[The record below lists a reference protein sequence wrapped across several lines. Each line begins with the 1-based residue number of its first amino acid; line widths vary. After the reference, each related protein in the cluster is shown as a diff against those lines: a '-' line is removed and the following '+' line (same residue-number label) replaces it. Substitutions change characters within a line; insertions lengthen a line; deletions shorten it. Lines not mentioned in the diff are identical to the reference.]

1 MLVWAGWP
9 ATRLE
14 GHMTQKTTS
23 RVIASLFGAA
33 LATGAAFADDMA
45 SYTDMFEALPA
56 LPPIPAAN
64 SLTTEKIELGK
75 MLFFEPRISGS
86 GVISCATCHNPALGW
101 SDRIPTAVG
110 HDGQVGNRNTPTVL
124 NSGFLTSQFWDG
136 REPDLEG
143 QALGPIQAE
152 IEMNMDLEA
161 AIRRLKEFDIYHQHF
176 AAAFPG
182 DDDPIN
188 AQNIADAIASFERT
202 LNTPNSP
209 FDRYL
214 RGDVGAMSVA
224 QVEGMKLFVDAGC
237 VACHNGP
244 ALTDGNFH
252 RFELP
257 GSKDEGRFLVTGDD
271 FDMYAFR
278 TPTLRNV
285 AVTYP
290 YFNNGSVD
298 NLRDAVQLMGQQMLG
313 QDFAEDELENL
324 VAFMHALTG
333 DMPNVTIPALP

>member
-1 MLVWAGWP
+1 MTPRQLHRLGATAMALVLSVTAVH
-9 ATRLE
+9 AE
-14 GHMTQKTTS
+14 D
-23 RVIASLFGAA
+23 IAEYMDF
-33 LATGAAFADDMA
+33 
-45 SYTDMFEALPA
+45 FEPLPY

-64 SLTTEKIELGK
+64 SLTPEKVELGK

-124 NSGFLTSQFWDG
+124 NSGFLGSQFWDG

-143 QALGPIQAE
+143 QALGPIEAE

-161 AIRRLKEFDIYHQHF
+161 AIRRLKEFDIYHEHF

-182 DDDPIN
+182 DEDPIR
-188 AQNIADAIASFERT
+188 AENIADAIASFERT

-209 FDRYL
+209 LDRFL
-214 RGDVGAMSVA
+214 AGDVQAMSES

-244 ALTDGNFH
+244 ALTDSGFH

-257 GSKDEGRFLVTGDD
+257 GSTDEGRFIVTGDEA
-271 FDMYAFR
+271 DMFAFR

-290 YFNNGSVD
+290 YFNNGSVAD
-298 NLRDAVQLMGQQMLG
+298 LRDAVQLMGQQMLG
-313 QDFAEDELENL
+313 QDFADEELDNL
-324 VAFMHALTG
+324 VAFMHARTG
-333 DMPNVTIPALP
+333 EMPDLVIPALP

>member
-1 MLVWAGWP
+1 MTPRHFHRLGATAMALVLSVTAVH
-9 ATRLE
+9 AE
-14 GHMTQKTTS
+14 D
-23 RVIASLFGAA
+23 IAEYMDF
-33 LATGAAFADDMA
+33 
-45 SYTDMFEALPA
+45 FEPLPY
-56 LPPIPAAN
+56 LPPIPADN
-64 SLTTEKIELGK
+64 SLTPEKIELGK

-101 SDRIPTAVG
+101 ADRIPTAVG

-124 NSGFLTSQFWDG
+124 NSGFLGSQFWDG

-143 QALGPIQAE
+143 QALGPIEAE

-161 AIRRLKEFDIYHQHF
+161 AIRRLKEFDIYHEHF

-182 DDDPIN
+182 DEDPIR
-188 AQNIADAIASFERT
+188 AENIAHAIASFERT

-209 FDRYL
+209 LDRFL
-214 RGDVGAMSVA
+214 AGDVQAMSDS

-244 ALTDGNFH
+244 ALTDSGFH

-257 GSKDEGRFLVTGDD
+257 GSTDEGRFIVTGDEA
-271 FDMYAFR
+271 DMFAFR

-298 NLRDAVQLMGQQMLG
+298 NLHDAVQLMGQQMLG
-313 QDFAEDELENL
+313 QDFTDEELDNL

-333 DMPNVTIPALP
+333 EMPALEIPALP